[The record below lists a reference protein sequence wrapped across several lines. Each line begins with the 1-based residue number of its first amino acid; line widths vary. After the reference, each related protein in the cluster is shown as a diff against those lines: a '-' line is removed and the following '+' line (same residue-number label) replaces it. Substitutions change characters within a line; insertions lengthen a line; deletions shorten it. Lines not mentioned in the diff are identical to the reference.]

1 MQIVPD
7 VFLVNGAPYGQHQ
20 NSYVVRLGDTYV
32 MIDSGDL
39 DHPTF
44 DLVVANCARWGIAME
59 DVSHLL
65 VTHAH
70 FDHASHAARL
80 RQHGVRVVAN
90 RDGAEALALGDDR
103 CVGYA
108 VHGVF
113 EPCTV
118 DRIVSDGEMLSI
130 GGAEIRCLDAPGHA
144 DSCVIYEIQLRGE
157 RLWFGGDVINVGVEC
172 QSVELGWNG
181 GPDYRRATY
190 VETLRRLAQ
199 LPCDHLFPGHG
210 PACIGDGHRLVEM
223 AYTTA
228 MMELR

>member
-1 MQIVPD
+1 MGID
-7 VFLVNGAPYGQHQ
+7 V
-20 NSYVVRLGDTYV
+20 
-32 MIDSGDL
+32 
-39 DHPTF
+39 
-44 DLVVANCARWGIAME
+44 E
-59 DVSHLL
+59 EVSHLL
-65 VTHAH
+65 VTHAQ

-80 RQHGVRVVAN
+80 RRHGVQVVAN
-90 RDGAEALALGDDR
+90 REGGEALVKGDDR

-118 DRIVSDGEMLSI
+118 DRVVSDGERLAI
-130 GGAEIRCLDAPGHA
+130 GGVEIRCLEAPGHA
-144 DSCVIYEIQLRGE
+144 DSCVIYEVHLRAE

-190 VETLRRLAQ
+190 VETLRRLAK

-210 PACIGDGHRLVEM
+210 PACIGDGHRLVDM
-223 AYTTA
+223 AYTLA
-228 MMELR
+228 MMELRWRVRRVSVTPFEVSDVDSHYEIVWRWI

>member
-1 MQIVPD
+1 VEQ
-7 VFLVNGAPYGQHQ
+7 L
-20 NSYVVRLGDTYV
+20 
-32 MIDSGDL
+32 
-39 DHPTF
+39 
-44 DLVVANCARWGIAME
+44 
-59 DVSHLL
+59 SHLL

-80 RQHGVRVVAN
+80 RRCGARIVAN
-90 RDGAEALALGDDR
+90 RDGAEALAQGDDR

-118 DRIVSDGEMLSI
+118 DRIVTDGEMLSI
-130 GGAEIRCLDAPGHA
+130 GGVAIRCLEAPGHA
-144 DSCVIYEIQLRGE
+144 DSCVIYEVHLRGE
-157 RLWFGGDVINVGVEC
+157 RLWFGGDVINVGAEC

-181 GPDYRRATY
+181 GPDYRRGTY

-210 PACIGDGHRLVEM
+210 PACIGGGHRLVEM